1 MVAKPS
7 PVKQEPP
14 SRPLV
19 KPEKVPS
26 RTPSAPSLPRP
37 NVRKPPQIP
46 AMPKLEV
53 IEIPKPP
60 WSDVFPN
67 PSERDAATFS
77 AVRPNS
83 AKAMPEIET
92 PQPIPSTLRAPTGSE
107 CSNPTGQP
115 PTDPSAW
122 SSENVADWLGKLF
135 APFESYREAILANG
149 LDGVTLLACEE
160 SDLKDVLKELGVT
173 KAIHRIKM
181 TLAFKSLHNA
191 PSE

>member
-77 AVRPNS
+77 VVRPNL
-83 AKAMPEIET
+83 AEAMPEIET
-92 PQPIPSTLRAPTGSE
+92 PSLLTGSAE

>member
-1 MVAKPS
+1 MG
-7 PVKQEPP
+7 
-14 SRPLV
+14 
-19 KPEKVPS
+19 
-26 RTPSAPSLPRP
+26 
-37 NVRKPPQIP
+37 
-46 AMPKLEV
+46 
-53 IEIPKPP
+53 
-60 WSDVFPN
+60 
-67 PSERDAATFS
+67 
-77 AVRPNS
+77 
-83 AKAMPEIET
+83 KAMPGIEV
-92 PQPIPSTLRAPTGSE
+92 PPPNPSTLRAPTGD
-107 CSNPTGQP
+107 SNPTGQP

-135 APFESYREAILANG
+135 APFESYREAILTNG